1 MRLAILSATAM
12 VALAAC
18 GGPDNENAATA
29 QGSAVMNGA
38 PPGAAP
44 APPDPMPTNAQQY
57 VSLASAGDLFETQ
70 SARIAL
76 QKAESAQ
83 VRGLAQMI
91 LADHQRSSAQL
102 ALAAGQA
109 QPPLTPAPV
118 LNPSQ
123 QESIEALQRAQG
135 AAFDREWLH
144 QQVLAHQS
152 ALDAAVAYARAGDA
166 EPLRQQAA
174 ATIAPIQTHLAR
186 ARRLESEALAQ
197 PKQ

>member
-1 MRLAILSATAM
+1 MRLAILIATASFA
-12 VALAAC
+12 VAAC

-29 QGSAVMNGA
+29 EGSAVMNGA

-44 APPDPMPTNAQQY
+44 VPPNPMPTNAQQY
-57 VSLASAGDLFETQ
+57 VSLASGGDLFEIQ

-76 QKAESAQ
+76 QKAQSDQ
-83 VRGLAQMI
+83 VKGLAQMI
-91 LADHQRSSAQL
+91 LADHQRSSNQL
-102 ALAAGQA
+102 NQAGAQA

-123 QESIEALQRAQG
+123 QESIEALQRTQG
-135 AAFDREWLH
+135 SAFDREWLH

-152 ALDAAVAYARAGDA
+152 ALDVAVAYARGGDS

-174 ATIAPIQTHLAR
+174 GTIAAIQTHLAR
-186 ARRLESEALAQ
+186 ARQLEGEALAQ